1 MPLFTFD
8 GAHGRDWLAGLDPRV
23 KLAGMAWVSAAS
35 LLLDSSL
42 ALLALVGLA
51 ALAATGLRLPPRA
64 WLLAGLL
71 LATTV
76 WGTIASQALFY
87 AGAPRTVLFT
97 LIPAGEIFG
106 WHWSGLY
113 VIREGAWYGLGQSL
127 RMLAVTMA
135 GLAVCLS
142 TSPER
147 LLGGLLRLRVPVAL
161 GFMAVAAIRFLPT
174 LVAQWGQVRQ
184 ARRLRSQAN
193 GWWLADQAAVL
204 RPVLASALRRATSL
218 ATSVSSRGFDPSAP
232 RTFYPPLVLQTREK
246 LLLAGLALSLATLAT
261 VKGLYWLYLAE
272 LFYRPGLR
280 PVYDLA
286 RRWL

>member
-8 GAHGRDWLAGLDPRV
+8 GAHGRAWLSGLDPRV

-35 LLLDSSL
+35 LLLDSTA
-42 ALLALVGLA
+42 ALLALLGLSL
-51 ALAATGLRLPPRA
+51 LAMAGLRLSLKA
-64 WLLAGLL
+64 WLLAALL
-71 LATTV
+71 LAATV

-97 LIPAGEIFG
+97 LVAPADVLG
-106 WHWSGLY
+106 WRWPGLTVY
-113 VIREGAWYGLGQSL
+113 REGVWHGLAQSL
-127 RMLAVTMA
+127 RMLAVTLA

-147 LLGGLLRLRVPVAL
+147 LLAALLRLRVPVAL

-174 LVAQWGQVRQ
+174 LIAEWGQVRQ
-184 ARRLRSQAN
+184 ARRMRGAGGNLSIAN
-193 GWWLADQAAVL
+193 HAAVL

-218 ATSVSSRGFDPSAP
+218 ATSVSSRGFDPAAP
-232 RTFYPPLVLQTREK
+232 RTFYPPLVLRPVER
-246 LLLAGLALSLATLAT
+246 LLLAGLLASLVALVV
-261 VKGLYWLYLAE
+261 VKGLYWLYLGE
-272 LFYRPGLR
+272 LYYRPGLR
-280 PVYDLA
+280 PLYDAA